1 MAKANNKVA
10 NGDFFVYVHSIYTD
24 NKLNYLDLMIM
35 DFNRMVEELGSIEIL
50 KIELLSNV

>member
-1 MAKANNKVA
+1 MAKATSKVA
-10 NGDFFVYVHSIYTD
+10 NGDFSVYVHTTYTN